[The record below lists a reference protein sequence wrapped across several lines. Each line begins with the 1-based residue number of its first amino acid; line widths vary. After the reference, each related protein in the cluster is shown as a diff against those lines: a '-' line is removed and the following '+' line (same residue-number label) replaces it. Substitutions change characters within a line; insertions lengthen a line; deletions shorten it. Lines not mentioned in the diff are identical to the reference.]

1 MNYRKR
7 TCLLMLIIIF
17 GISISGCSA
26 TDERSEKPLGNWSR
40 GLLLGMSNIRHPVA
54 LTVDADKQAH
64 VVWQEQIDGDDLLH
78 YTRLNQ
84 QGQIVLD
91 KSLSLGQTRPRRP
104 QLLVDE
110 EKNLHLGWLSRAEDT
125 VKLYQAQIKPDGEIT
140 EPILI
145 SREDEEVESF
155 QMYSSTEG
163 KVTFIWSG
171 HSKDGQS
178 GLFHTV
184 LDDISSPTLLVPDG
198 VDPYVSADKSG
209 TIHLVWLYKSGYSTR
224 EIYYATLEGASLS
237 LNGGQKLTSFEFA
250 ESATYYGPV
259 IGQDM
264 HNVYVFWSVQ
274 NLGGGLTPTGAF
286 AYYVC
291 FEKGNPTRTNPRTV
305 KLPPV
310 SRPDYTEVSGEAS
323 QKFGYTELG
332 LLPPD
337 FYGSD
342 FVNAPDTIDAQA
354 DELPVMFS
362 LIVQSPSDNL
372 MRLAMAVFSEG
383 ELVGYQLASKT
394 ANASALPTLIADK
407 DGYLHAA
414 WIDAAGY
421 QKYKVYYA
429 SLAPEAKVWLDRTTV
444 EDVTQ
449 GAANLLWGV
458 LSAVGLIPFM
468 LMWNVLPLLWV
479 ASYLILRGPE
489 YLDQTGAKIGML
501 VTIIIY
507 TASKLFLLRGL
518 VAGTPFIYRIPKDFL
533 STWIMIVPF
542 SILLLSIGAIYIYIR
557 RSEEPTLLKAFAVFA
572 LTDGLLTIVLYAPR
586 FFDLE

>member
-1 MNYRKR
+1 MNVRKR
-7 TCLLMLIIIF
+7 TCLIMLIIIF
-17 GISISGCSA
+17 ALSISGCSA
-26 TDERSEKPLGNWSR
+26 TDERSEKPLGDWSR
-40 GLLLGMSNIRHPVA
+40 GLLLGISNIRHPVA

-64 VVWQEQIDGDDLLH
+64 VVWQERVDGNDLLH

-84 QGQIVLD
+84 QGQVVLA
-91 KSLSLGQTRPRRP
+91 KSLSLEQLRPRRP

-110 EKNLHLGWLSRAEDT
+110 ENNLHLGWLSRAEDT
-125 VKLYQAQIKPDGEIT
+125 VKLYQAQVKPDGEIT
-140 EPILI
+140 EPVLL
-145 SREDEEVESF
+145 SREGEEVESF
-155 QMYSSTEG
+155 QMYSSAQG
-163 KVTFIWSG
+163 KVAFIWSG
-171 HSKDGQS
+171 HLQEGQS

-184 LDDISSPTLLVPDG
+184 LDDNSSPTLLVPGG

-209 TIHLVWLYKSGYSTR
+209 TIHLVWLYESGYSSR
-224 EIYYATLEGASLS
+224 EIYYATLEGTSLS
-237 LNGGQKLTSFEFA
+237 PTGGQKLTSFEFA

-259 IGQDM
+259 IGQDL

-291 FEKGNPTRTNPRTV
+291 FERDKPTLTTPRAV
-305 KLPPV
+305 DLPPV
-310 SRPDYTEVSGEAS
+310 SRPDYAEVSGETS
-323 QKFGYTELG
+323 QKFGYTELA
-332 LLPPD
+332 LSPPD
-337 FYGSD
+337 VYGSD

-362 LIVQSPSDNL
+362 LIVQSPSDSL

-383 ELVGYQLASKT
+383 EMVGYQIASKT

-407 DGYLHAA
+407 DGHLHAA

-421 QKYKVYYA
+421 RQYKVYYA
-429 SLAPEAKVWLDRTTV
+429 SLTPEVKAWLDRTTV
-444 EDVTQ
+444 EDVAQ

-458 LSAVGLIPFM
+458 LSAVGLIPFV

-479 ASYLILRGPE
+479 AIYLIMRGPE

-518 VAGTPFIYRIPKDFL
+518 AAGTPFIYRIPKSFL
-533 STWIMIVPF
+533 SAWIMIVPF
-542 SILLLSIGAIYIYIR
+542 VILLLAVGSIYIYIR